1 MARRRKRPLSPEP
14 SPEETPG
21 TDRSEPSPAKENRR
35 RRLAGAAWRM
45 FPFRGRYLSASTR
58 YVFERL
64 PDAPESFSAADVA
77 LLCVEADQ
85 ALDQDAPCNPAET
98 IDLLTS
104 RGLVT
109 WTDDGF
115 VKKARRLPR
124 RPRA

>member
-1 MARRRKRPLSPEP
+1 MARRRKRPLPPEP
-14 SPEETPG
+14 PPEGTPAEVG
-21 TDRSEPSPAKENRR
+21 RPEPSPAKSRR
-35 RRLAGAAWRM
+35 RRLAGVAWRM
-45 FPFRGRYLSASTR
+45 FPFRGRYLSATTR

-64 PDAPESFSAADVA
+64 PDAPQAFRAADIA

-85 ALDQDAPCNPAET
+85 ALDPDSPCNPAET

-115 VKKARRLPR
+115 VKKAGRLPR